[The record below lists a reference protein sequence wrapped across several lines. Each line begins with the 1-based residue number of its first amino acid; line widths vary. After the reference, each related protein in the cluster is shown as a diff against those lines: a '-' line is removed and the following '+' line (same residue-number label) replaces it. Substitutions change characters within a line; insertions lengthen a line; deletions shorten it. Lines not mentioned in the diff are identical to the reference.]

1 MDATSPAP
9 SVDSPDVAQRQVALG
24 AARRIVQNALADA
37 IALRGRVMMLAD
49 ATDWRARG
57 AEGYRAGIASLRS
70 DLDRLVQLIAAS
82 DDDLAVQQ
90 RQAASIA
97 PLTPFAPVGW

>member
-37 IALRGRVMMLAD
+37 IALRGRVMMLAG

-57 AEGYRAGIASLRS
+57 AEGYRAGVAVLQS
-70 DLDRLVQLIAAS
+70 DLDRLVQAVAAS
-82 DDDLAVQQ
+82 DDDLAAAQ
-90 RQAASIA
+90 REAWSAA
-97 PLTPFAPVGW
+97 PFTPMGW

>member
-57 AEGYRAGIASLRS
+57 SEGYRAGVAALQS
-70 DLDRLVQLIAAS
+70 DLDRLVQAVAAS
-82 DDDLAVQQ
+82 DDDLAAAQ
-90 RQAASIA
+90 RETWSAA
-97 PLTPFAPVGW
+97 PFTPMGW

>member
-1 MDATSPAP
+1 MDPIDSTDSPAAAHRA
-9 SVDSPDVAQRQVALG
+9 VAIA
-24 AARRIVQNALADA
+24 AARRLVQNALSDA
-37 IALRGRVMMLAD
+37 IALRGRLMMLAD

-57 AEGYRAGIASLRS
+57 AEHYRAGIASLRS

-90 RQAASIA
+90 RHASSIA